1 MPVEPL
7 ASTVPRGGQKGDRM
21 AGPPRREVARTRAGS
36 SVSAGPRRGLQQ
48 GDPEETAPP
57 PPAPPPPPPSPPPS
71 PPPPGPPPP
80 SPPPPPPYA
89 FTQTVPPPVGLPPG
103 KDAAAQTNLKNLGA
117 GLIVLVAA
125 LTALILALV
134 GWLALGLACG
144 RRHDAVQELRSPHTP
159 GSGMGGAA
167 LGCWN
172 SGRRR
177 SRLPFAGLR
186 SPAGPGPP
194 PPSRRT
200 EMKYLEDPSLPKN
213 LSKESFRD
221 AGGPFGN
228 RSPPMEKDSAGESAA
243 KKYKRARAHELE
255 LKDRR
260 LERRQREQVARA
272 QADGSWEATKE
283 ADYREQLA
291 RADCAISGL
300 QEEVHDLKQQVKTPQ
315 YVQMARLLA
324 GQGLIPREVGGD
336 AMDRSLSPRAP
347 AQTPGAW
354 PSASAAEY
362 TPGGP
367 LPGFQRK
374 IEPQIIVWSESSI
387 ATRETLASS
396 TGEHAP
402 VPRGAA
408 TQDQE
413 PYPREPRAPI
423 VGPSASF

>member
-1 MPVEPL
+1 
-7 ASTVPRGGQKGDRM
+7 
-21 AGPPRREVARTRAGS
+21 
-36 SVSAGPRRGLQQ
+36 
-48 GDPEETAPP
+48 
-57 PPAPPPPPPSPPPS
+57 
-71 PPPPGPPPP
+71 
-80 SPPPPPPYA
+80 
-89 FTQTVPPPVGLPPG
+89 
-103 KDAAAQTNLKNLGA
+103 
-117 GLIVLVAA
+117 
-125 LTALILALV
+125 
-134 GWLALGLACG
+134 
-144 RRHDAVQELRSPHTP
+144 
-159 GSGMGGAA
+159 
-167 LGCWN
+167 
-172 SGRRR
+172 
-177 SRLPFAGLR
+177 
-186 SPAGPGPP
+186 
-194 PPSRRT
+194 
-200 EMKYLEDPSLPKN
+200 MKYLEDPSLPKN

-228 RSPPMEKDSAGESAA
+228 RSPPMEKDSAGDSAA

-255 LKDRR
+255 LNDRR

-336 AMDRSLSPRAP
+336 AMDQSLSPRVP

-367 LPGFQRK
+367 LPGFPASGNRA
-374 IEPQIIVWSESSI
+374 PQIIEWSESSI
-387 ATRETLASS
+387 ATWETLASS
-396 TGEHAP
+396 TGEHAS

-408 TQDQE
+408 TQDQ
-413 PYPREPRAPI
+413 EPRAPI